1 MLFVWLLCL
10 CLNDMGVCLDHV
22 TLSHCSLTAKHDTV
36 PTHDTHYF
44 ANSELLK
51 SASLIGFQ
59 KTKKT
64 YNMWCNCCHPKCC
77 PLHFPN
83 LHVFPQLSPADG

>member
-10 CLNDMGVCLDHV
+10 CLDDMGVCLDHV

-36 PTHDTHYF
+36 PTQETHYF

-51 SASLIGFQ
+51 SASLIGL
-59 KTKKT
+59 KKKD
-64 YNMWCNCCHPKCC
+64 YKQY
-77 PLHFPN
+77 
-83 LHVFPQLSPADG
+83 VVQLLSS